1 MPIFVDWLN
10 VRCIIFTSEKVRI
23 WRKKYPREY
32 RIVFYQFPPLT
43 EYPHLLQ
50 LEEILG
56 SSGILRANLGF
67 AVLSLFFVISY
78 RYNIKM
84 GVEAEI
90 LAQPKFHYFC
100 IDFFRSWP
108 WWFFQHFR
116 PRHFIFRFAR
126 LSDDVFFVAA
136 IRRCKSGSGKVSLTI
151 QSPSRERWW
160 PWQVDHHYVS
170 AKDFQTGLQQMTK
183 TVNHQ
188 LGMRILFHSPTRI
201 QLQVYLNFLT
211 WRPGGKN
218 YFNFSAS

>member
-32 RIVFYQFPPLT
+32 RIVYYQFPPLT

-56 SSGILRANLGF
+56 SSGILRADLGF

-90 LAQPKFHYFC
+90 LTSALEKVSSTNQFWELSWLELHKIQFAIFHYRSCGHVIRSRDDSFHTIISHRALKTRFLTIKIPDC
-100 IDFFRSWP
+100 I
-108 WWFFQHFR
+108 
-116 PRHFIFRFAR
+116 AT
-126 LSDDVFFVAA
+126 DDEDLEPPDLHAW
-136 IRRCKSGSGKVSLTI
+136 KSGRMGPKGKC
-151 QSPSRERWW
+151 PR
-160 PWQVDHHYVS
+160 
-170 AKDFQTGLQQMTK
+170 GLDPRPKIPDCIATDDEDRRQQFT
-183 TVNHQ
+183 
-188 LGMRILFHSPTRI
+188 
-201 QLQVYLNFLT
+201 
-211 WRPGGKN
+211 
-218 YFNFSAS
+218 

>member
-23 WRKKYPREY
+23 WWKKYPREY
-32 RIVFYQFPPLT
+32 RIVYYQFPPLI
-43 EYPHLLQ
+43 EYPHLLR

-56 SSGILRANLGF
+56 SSGILRADLGF

-100 IDFFRSWP
+100 IDFGFEKGNLTVSILQIMTVMILSTLSTP
-108 WWFFQHFR
+108 SFHFQIC
-116 PRHFIFRFAR
+116 PTQ
-126 LSDDVFFVAA
+126 
-136 IRRCKSGSGKVSLTI
+136 RRCLFCRGHQTMQVRIRKSLFL
-151 QSPSRERWW
+151 
-160 PWQVDHHYVS
+160 S

-188 LGMRILFHSPTRI
+188 LGMHRTNGTKR
-201 QLQVYLNFLT
+201 
-211 WRPGGKN
+211 
-218 YFNFSAS
+218 

>member
-136 IRRCKSGSGKVSLTI
+136 IRHQTMQVRIRKSI
-151 QSPSRERWW
+151 F
-160 PWQVDHHYVS
+160 DY
-170 AKDFQTGLQQMTK
+170 TK
-183 TVNHQ
+183 
-188 LGMRILFHSPTRI
+188 S
-201 QLQVYLNFLT
+201 
-211 WRPGGKN
+211 K
-218 YFNFSAS
+218 

>member
-32 RIVFYQFPPLT
+32 RIVYYQFPPLT
-43 EYPHLLQ
+43 EYPHLLR

-56 SSGILRANLGF
+56 SSGILRADLDF

-90 LAQPKFHYFC
+90 LAQPKFHHFC
-100 IDFFRSWP
+100 IDFGFEKGNLTVSI
-108 WWFFQHFR
+108 FQIMTVMILSTLSTPSFHFQIC
-116 PRHFIFRFAR
+116 PTQ
-126 LSDDVFFVAA
+126 
-136 IRRCKSGSGKVSLTI
+136 RRCLFWRGHQTMQVRIRKSLFLST
-151 QSPSRERWW
+151 
-160 PWQVDHHYVS
+160 
-170 AKDFQTGLQQMTK
+170 KDFQTGLQQMTK

-188 LGMRILFHSPTRI
+188 LGMHRTNGTKR
-201 QLQVYLNFLT
+201 
-211 WRPGGKN
+211 
-218 YFNFSAS
+218 

>member
-90 LAQPKFHYFC
+90 LAKPKFHYFC
-100 IDFFRSWP
+100 IDFGFEKGNLTVSIFSDHDRDDSFNTFDP
-108 WWFFQHFR
+108 VISFSDLPDSATMSFLSR
-116 PRHFIFRFAR
+116 P
-126 LSDDVFFVAA
+126 SD

-183 TVNHQ
+183 PVNHQ
-188 LGMRILFHSPTRI
+188 LGMHRTNGTKR
-201 QLQVYLNFLT
+201 
-211 WRPGGKN
+211 
-218 YFNFSAS
+218 